1 MSPYSVLSTSPVNVL
16 SYFHNLKTKRK
27 RTSDSQEHHVA
38 ETHIN
43 RSEEGQRH
51 GDCSENSTNAVTMGP
66 SSFRLRSSEGLV
78 NDSQAK
84 DLTPVDDPTY

>member
-1 MSPYSVLSTSPVNVL
+1 M
-16 SYFHNLKTKRK
+16 
-27 RTSDSQEHHVA
+27 A

-51 GDCSENSTNAVTMGP
+51 GDCSGNSTNPVTIGP
-66 SSFRLRSSEGLV
+66 SSFRLRSSEGLA
-78 NDSQAK
+78 QAK